1 MNWQKLFASH
11 ILERGY
17 DYYCDGAVEN
27 IEIGRDDIRA
37 DVVGTED
44 YEVEISLN
52 DGKVTDMY
60 CSCPYAA
67 GGNNCKHM
75 AAVLYE
81 WTADI
86 MDEDEPEDTDNEDM
100 DNDADAESMDLF
112 EPAVTVCDYKKKS
125 AAVEKLVTS
134 AERDIVQAFLVSVLA
149 EDKKLLLRFRN
160 MVNKCATKEDV
171 EDYFEQIDEIADRYL
186 GRDHFINYYQAYD
199 FMLEL
204 EEIIDKDVRR
214 MIDNGSHI
222 SAFHVMNHIFVLLGN
237 VDMDDSGG
245 ETSMLA
251 EQIYQLWLELLT
263 KVNAQDK
270 RKMFIWFTTHMDGS
284 VIDYLEEYIEQIIME
299 EFKEPEYEQDK
310 LSFMEEMIE
319 KAEKKDSGWS
329 RDYAVGKWTVT
340 YLKTLEEKNAPEDQ
354 LEEICKK
361 YWNNSGVR
369 RYYIDRYFEKKEY
382 DRVLQVL
389 DESIE
394 LDKAYR
400 GQVLEYIQKKKEIY
414 RLQGNKSAYIEQL
427 WKLVL
432 EQSAGDLDIYKELK
446 AQYSEKEWLIKREE
460 LFKKLPP
467 NAHIDRLYKEE
478 KLYDRLLAYV
488 LKSSGLYAVQSYEN
502 VLKKEYPK
510 QILSK
515 YQGEVNKMASC
526 TGNRK
531 HYADLVAL
539 LRRMKRIKG
548 GSEIVE
554 TIVEEWKIKYRNRPA
569 MMNLANYKRMRLRK
583 IPLILCRLTR

>member
-112 EPAVTVCDYKKKS
+112 KPAVTVCDYKKKS

-400 GQVLEYIQKKKEIY
+400 GQVLEYNQKKKEIY

-569 MMNLANYKRMRLRK
+569 MMDELSKL
-583 IPLILCRLTR
+583 

>member
-100 DNDADAESMDLF
+100 DDDADAESMDLF

-160 MVNKCATKEDV
+160 MVNKCATNEDV

-400 GQVLEYIQKKKEIY
+400 GQVLEYNQKKKEIY

-460 LFKKLPP
+460 LFKKLPA

-515 YQGEVNKMASC
+515 YQDEVNKMASC

-539 LRRMKRIKG
+539 LRRMKQIKG

-569 MMNLANYKRMRLRK
+569 MMDELSKL
-583 IPLILCRLTR
+583 

>member
-17 DYYCDGAVEN
+17 DYNCDGAVEN

-569 MMNLANYKRMRLRK
+569 MMDELSKL
-583 IPLILCRLTR
+583 

>member
-569 MMNLANYKRMRLRK
+569 MMDEPSKL
-583 IPLILCRLTR
+583 

>member
-27 IEIGRDDIRA
+27 IEIGRDDLRA

-400 GQVLEYIQKKKEIY
+400 GQVLEYNQKKKEIY

-460 LFKKLPP
+460 LFKKLPA

-569 MMNLANYKRMRLRK
+569 MMDELSKL
-583 IPLILCRLTR
+583 

>member
-389 DESIE
+389 DDSIE

-569 MMNLANYKRMRLRK
+569 MMDELSKL
-583 IPLILCRLTR
+583 

>member
-27 IEIGRDDIRA
+27 IEIGRDDLRA

-86 MDEDEPEDTDNEDM
+86 MDENEPEDTDNEDM
-100 DNDADAESMDLF
+100 DDDADAESMDLF

-160 MVNKCATKEDV
+160 MVNKCATNEDV

-400 GQVLEYIQKKKEIY
+400 GQVLEYNQKKKEIY

-460 LFKKLPP
+460 LFKKLPA

-569 MMNLANYKRMRLRK
+569 MMDELSKL
-583 IPLILCRLTR
+583 

>member
-515 YQGEVNKMASC
+515 YHGEVNKMASC

-569 MMNLANYKRMRLRK
+569 MMDELSKL
-583 IPLILCRLTR
+583 

>member
-27 IEIGRDDIRA
+27 IEIGRDDLRA

-100 DNDADAESMDLF
+100 DDDADAESMDLF

-400 GQVLEYIQKKKEIY
+400 GQVLEYNQKKKEIY

-460 LFKKLPP
+460 LFKKLPA

-502 VLKKEYPK
+502 VLKKD
-510 QILSK
+510 
-515 YQGEVNKMASC
+515 
-526 TGNRK
+526 RK
-531 HYADLVAL
+531 SV
-539 LRRMKRIKG
+539 
-548 GSEIVE
+548 V
-554 TIVEEWKIKYRNRPA
+554 
-569 MMNLANYKRMRLRK
+569 
-583 IPLILCRLTR
+583 